1 MVCVVTV
8 GPDLYLLLKIYVKL
22 EFELIL
28 IRGSEPPVL
37 EDVVVPTIFSHLYVV
52 AIELKITDAELV
64 VNALDAINSNT
75 GVDVEIVSC

>member
-1 MVCVVTV
+1 M
-8 GPDLYLLLKIYVKL
+8 
-22 EFELIL
+22 
-28 IRGSEPPVL
+28 L

-52 AIELKITDAELV
+52 AIELKITDAALV